1 MDQLMNFGYTK
12 ALITAAMDQC
22 KDKEDFNE
30 IVENIERIK
39 AETKAQID
47 KKNDDLHNNLSS
59 MMVGNDLMMDDIIDQ
74 LECGDDGNN
83 DEAFTPMRIM
93 TKEDM
98 LELQAEW
105 SDSEDPNHE
114 SDSDEQTRYADNTQT
129 TDRHV
134 AVVEQP
140 SVTQS
145 DVDVQLDKYRKEI
158 KSLKAANDR
167 LKVELQ
173 IEKDRDTIQSQEI
186 QNDCDR
192 MRGRRESGM
201 VANLFYDDTKRRKR
215 DPKKSVHHK
224 LLQSLRYKVHT
235 MPSPCLDSEDEY
247 EEMNE
252 WMVVC
257 PTDKDTPRTNA
268 SP

>member
-105 SDSEDPNHE
+105 SDSEDPNH
-114 SDSDEQTRYADNTQT
+114 
-129 TDRHV
+129 DRHV

-158 KSLKAANDR
+158 KSLKAAN
-167 LKVELQ
+167 
-173 IEKDRDTIQSQEI
+173 DRDTIQSQEI

-215 DPKKSVHHK
+215 DPK
-224 LLQSLRYKVHT
+224 
-235 MPSPCLDSEDEY
+235 
-247 EEMNE
+247 
-252 WMVVC
+252 
-257 PTDKDTPRTNA
+257 
-268 SP
+268 